1 MPPYP
6 ASDDG
11 SHTPSD
17 PHTKRRAGFGVA
29 AYTFPYSCGFAQRPE
44 QPRITRPLD
53 AWGLIDLAAAHH
65 LSSVELPLLSTL
77 PDLSAST
84 IKRLRMELAERD
96 LSLVVD
102 IGVVDQATQGLLPV
116 AADAGGRVVRVMLS
130 TILEGAR
137 GDFATWTAYLDEM
150 RQRIIELVPIL
161 EEHDLVLALE
171 NHQDASSDELLALC
185 EAGGPRIGVTFDV
198 VNPLAVGEEPFAFAR
213 KLGSFI
219 RNVHLKDYQIFAT
232 PSGYRLVRCA
242 LGQGV
247 IDWRAMR
254 ALLHEVAPGAFLHI
268 ELAAL
273 YGRHIRLLEEEWWRG
288 YPPRDVRE
296 VVPTLRL
303 LAGHVQPEGHPW
315 QTPWERQAPGEEVA
329 AYEMEQFEA
338 SVRHLQALETMEVTR
353 QLT

>member
-1 MPPYP
+1 MLPYP
-6 ASDDG
+6 DNDQSPRTLSDALG
-11 SHTPSD
+11 R
-17 PHTKRRAGFGVA
+17 RRAGFGVA
-29 AYTFPYSCGFAQRPE
+29 AYSFPYSCGFAQRPG
-44 QPRITRPLD
+44 QPGVAQRLD
-53 AWGLIDLAAAHH
+53 GWGLINLAALHS

-77 PDLSAST
+77 PDLSSAT
-84 IKRLRMELAERD
+84 INRLRAELAERD

-102 IGVVDQATQGLLPV
+102 AGVVDHAMLHELLPV
-116 AADAGGRVVRVMLS
+116 AAEVGARVVRVMLS

-137 GDFATWTAYLDEM
+137 GDFGEWTTYLNEM
-150 RQRIIELVPIL
+150 RQRIVGLVPIL
-161 EEHDLVLALE
+161 EAHDLVLALE
-171 NHQDASSDELLALC
+171 NHQDATSDELLALC
-185 EAGGPRIGVTFDV
+185 EAGGKRIGVTFDV

-213 KLGSFI
+213 KLGPLI

-247 IDWRAMR
+247 IDWPAML
-254 ALLHEVAPGAFLHI
+254 ALLHEVAPSATLHI

-273 YGRHIRLLEEEWWRG
+273 YGRHIRLLEEEWWHT

-303 LAGHVQPEGHPW
+303 LARHARPEGEPW
-315 QTPWERQAPGEEVA
+315 QTPWERNAPGEEVA

-338 SVRHLQALETMEVTR
+338 SVRYLQSLAHKEVTA
-353 QLT
+353 Q